1 MSKYTYKSGGKVS
14 KNINLVEHVCASF
27 SLQALIDYCCDGIWD
42 QSNKKDWND
51 MWVIGCHVPYDKI
64 LIKLLKRY

>member
-27 SLQALIDYCCDGIWD
+27 SLQALIDYCCDGI
-42 QSNKKDWND
+42 
-51 MWVIGCHVPYDKI
+51 
-64 LIKLLKRY
+64 